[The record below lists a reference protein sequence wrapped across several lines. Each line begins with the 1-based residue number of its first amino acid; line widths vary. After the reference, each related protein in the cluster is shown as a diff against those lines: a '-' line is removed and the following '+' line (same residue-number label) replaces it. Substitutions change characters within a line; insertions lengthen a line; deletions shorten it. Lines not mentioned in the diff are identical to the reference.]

1 MNNNTKNPFLFRPVL
16 PEETRQAIEIEMI
29 CFPPNEACT
38 PESMAERIRAVPD
51 LFLTAVDTRSGKLA
65 GFLCGIATDEES
77 FRDAFFTDARLHDP
91 KGKTVMLLGL
101 DVLPAYR
108 HCGLGHELMQEY
120 ARREKAKG
128 RQALILTCK
137 KEKASL
143 YREMGFH
150 ELGLSASVWGG
161 EQWYDMKYDL
171 TS

>member
-1 MNNNTKNPFLFRPVL
+1 MYILGG
-16 PEETRQAIEIEMI
+16 
-29 CFPPNEACT
+29 
-38 PESMAERIRAVPD
+38 
-51 LFLTAVDTRSGKLA
+51 DT
-65 GFLCGIATDEES
+65 D
-77 FRDAFFTDARLHDP
+77 D
-91 KGKTVMLLGL
+91 
-101 DVLPAYR
+101 
-108 HCGLGHELMQEY
+108 LMQEY